1 MARRPITLL
10 LLPALLTAGLAAVA
24 RQGQRA
30 PALGPNDFLLTA
42 AQEPGLIAQLSAADT
57 SWIPR
62 VEPIPGVG
70 SRYVYKRQAGDPPL
84 SVDQVKQLLRDP
96 PRFDQERMVIQSL
109 LEALRRSGV
118 SVVLG
123 PPRLHGA
130 AGEWDPQRRVLRI
143 RPDVPAK
150 GSREFVRVLNH
161 EAIHVAQSC
170 RGRGWF
176 QERPQLLGLS
186 QRLNASAASHL
197 AEPLYATATPH
208 QQALEVEAYANQ
220 DQLDLG
226 AQLLA
231 AHCSS

>member
-1 MARRPITLL
+1 M
-10 LLPALLTAGLAAVA
+10 
-24 RQGQRA
+24 
-30 PALGPNDFLLTA
+30 
-42 AQEPGLIAQLSAADT
+42 AQLSAADT

>member
-42 AQEPGLIAQLSAADT
+42 AQEPGLMAQLSAADT

-130 AGEWDPQRRVLRI
+130 AAEWDPQRRVLRI